1 MDPLNTQDIR
11 KRKNVVLQK
20 MRMQQLHVDIV
31 MLAGVEV
38 LIRMA
43 QTNDYILNATT
54 LETHPYN
61 SQTKYSL
68 QGKQAAGKHSFSNL

>member
-20 MRMQQLHVDIV
+20 MRMQQLHVGIV
-31 MLAGVEV
+31 MLAWVEV